1 MSMSAP
7 QSASPHAARILDAV
21 DKDRMLALAGKLI
34 SISSFKGQETDAAR
48 FLADFFQER
57 GYEVLLQEVEPGR
70 FQTIAVLKGAG
81 GGKSLMLNGHIDI
94 NPIANQWQRDPWTPT
109 IEGDRLYGAGIRNM
123 KSGVAAMIEA
133 AEAVR
138 LSGAPL
144 KGDLVVAC
152 VAGEL
157 QGGVGTDYL
166 CQNGPL
172 TDMAVVPEPFGADNI
187 VTVHAGSAEMVI
199 HTIGIARHMNLAE
212 QSIDAIEKMCKVI
225 PVLKNIKFRH
235 APRPDLPGLP
245 RFNVGTI
252 IGGIG
257 PDHNRSEATYN
268 ADFCSIVIDVRFPP
282 GTTAEMVKEDVVAA
296 LEGIRREDPEFR
308 YEIEMPPPPK
318 YQAFTM
324 IVDPFDLPKDEYI
337 LDCVLRQYRT
347 VTGREPDGVGTVLPW
362 SYSGDDTSKLLKAGV
377 PCLLHGPAGGIES
390 SSIPDEYSLISH
402 MHQVAKVLALT
413 ALDVCNVPKEDA

>member
-1 MSMSAP
+1 MD
-7 QSASPHAARILDAV
+7 SPHDANPNASRILDSV
-21 DKDRMLALAGKLI
+21 DKERMLALAGDLI
-34 SISSFKGQETDAAR
+34 SIPSFKGQETDAAR
-48 FLADFFQER
+48 FLADFFNVR
-57 GYEVLLQEVEPGR
+57 GYEVHLQEVEPGR
-70 FQTIAVLKGAG
+70 FQTIAVLKGSG
-81 GGKSLMLNGHIDI
+81 GGRSLMFNGHIDI
-94 NPIANQWQRDPWTPT
+94 NPIANKWQRDPWTPN

-138 LSGAPL
+138 LSGTPL
-144 KGDLVVAC
+144 AGDLVVAC

-166 CQNGPL
+166 CRNGPL
-172 TDMAVVPEPFGADNI
+172 ADMAVVPEPFGADNI
-187 VTVHAGSAEMVI
+187 VTVHAGSAEMAI

-225 PVLKNIKFRH
+225 PVIKGLKIRH

-245 RFNVGTI
+245 RINVGTI

-257 PDHNRSEATYN
+257 PDHDRSEATYN
-268 ADFCSIVIDVRFPP
+268 ADYCTIVIDVRFPP
-282 GTTAEMVKEDVVAA
+282 GTTAESVRQDVENA
-296 LEGIRREDPEFR
+296 LEGIRRDDPEFR

-318 YQAFTM
+318 YKAFTM
-324 IVDPFDLPKDEYI
+324 IVEPFDLPKDEYI
-337 LDCVLRQYRT
+337 IDSVLRQYRT

-362 SYSGDDTSKLLKAGV
+362 SYSCDDTSKLLKAGV

-390 SSIPDEYSLISH
+390 PTVPDEYSLISH
-402 MHQVAKVLALT
+402 MHQVSKVLALT
-413 ALDVCNVPKEDA
+413 ALDVCGASD